1 MYLFYSF
8 LFILIFSFFIFIF
21 HNFQKLKININSHL
35 LDINN
40 EQSLIKEEVFNLK
53 KNFFNQ
59 MNNEKIINDKNQK
72 NLKKLN
78 DLLNKTLFEL
88 FSFKNEIFKNETN
101 IKNEI
106 FQFLKNK
113 EQEKLIH
120 GIKKNLNEYYY
131 PLISNYSLNKFKS
144 LSLKYNTQEDF
155 SYKNNP
161 ILSIVIPIYNC
172 ENKLLNGLLSIEVQ
186 NQKNIE
192 IIFVDDFS
200 NDNSTFLIKEVQKID
215 KRIVLYEN
223 KENKGILY
231 TRCYGINKARG
242 KYILSFD
249 QDDLYVNKNLFNILL
264 NIAEENDL
272 DILNF
277 EFSYLK
283 NKNVY
288 LQTKFKKPI
297 YNKIINN
304 SELRNIKNVL
314 TRQDYSF
321 FTWDKLIKRNVYI
334 KALNL
339 MKNEYLKVYM
349 NQGEDICISL
359 CLFKIANNFMKISQF
374 GYLYIQSEFQ
384 CTEIIKNYHKEKNL
398 NLIEKY
404 INSFF
409 ESEKLLYNITNET
422 KEEKTYVIERLI
434 GFIDTDK
441 FIKKLQNKYT
451 KNLILEVC
459 NIFIKSKFT
468 NKNYK
473 TIIIQFVKK
482 FREINKLK

>member
-1 MYLFYSF
+1 M
-8 LFILIFSFFIFIF
+8 FSFFIFIF
-21 HNFQKLKININSHL
+21 HNFQKLKIKINSHL

-59 MNNEKIINDKNQK
+59 MNNEKILNDKNQK

-78 DLLNKTLFEL
+78 DLLNQTLFEL
-88 FSFKNEIFKNETN
+88 FSLKNEIFKSETN
-101 IKNEI
+101 IKKEI
-106 FQFLKNK
+106 FQFLQNK
-113 EQEKLIH
+113 EEEKLIH
-120 GIKKNLNEYYY
+120 NIKKNLNEYYY

-161 ILSIVIPIYNC
+161 ILSIVIPIYNGA
-172 ENKLLNGLLSIEVQ
+172 NKFLNGLLSIEVQ

-192 IIFVDDFS
+192 IIYVDDFS
-200 NDNSTFLIKEVQKID
+200 NDNSKFLIKEVQKID

-223 KENKGILY
+223 KENKGNLY

-242 KYILSFD
+242 KYIISFD
-249 QDDLYVNKNLFNILL
+249 HDDLYVNKNLFNILL

-277 EFSYLK
+277 EFAYLK
-283 NKNVY
+283 NKNIY
-288 LQTKFKKPI
+288 LQTKFSKPI
-297 YNKIINN
+297 YNKIINKI
-304 SELRNIKNVL
+304 ELSNIKNIL

-321 FTWDKLIKRNVYI
+321 YTWDKLIKRNIYI
-334 KALNL
+334 NALNL
-339 MKNEYLKVYM
+339 MKNENLKVFM
-349 NQGEDICISL
+349 NQGEDICITL
-359 CLFKIANNFMKISQF
+359 CLFKIANNFMKIRQI
-374 GYLYIQSEFQ
+374 GYLYVQSEFQ
-384 CTEIIKNYHKEKNL
+384 SSEIVNKFYKTKNL

-404 INSFF
+404 MNSFF
-409 ESEKLLYNITNET
+409 ESEKLLYKISNET
-422 KEEKTYVIERLI
+422 KEEKSYVIERLI
-434 GFIDTDK
+434 ELLKTNK
-441 FIKKLQNKYT
+441 FIRKLQNEYT

-468 NKNYK
+468 NNNHKK
-473 TIIIQFVKK
+473 IIIQFVQK